1 MLKLKPS
8 DTFTIVKDGV
18 EIQFEVAEEGG
29 YVVSVPELP
38 GCITEG
44 DTFEEAVAM
53 IEDAMQGWLASAA
66 KHGDPFP
73 ERWRPSHNHSG
84 ESRIPAPGTV
94 PYPEG
99 LGAAQ
104 LRRPRR

>member
-8 DTFTIVKDGV
+8 DTFKIVKDGV
-18 EIQFEVAEEGG
+18 EMQFEVAEEGG

-38 GCITEG
+38 GCLTEG

-66 KHGDPFP
+66 QHGDPLP
-73 ERWRPSHNHSG
+73 AAMWRYVSG
-84 ESRIPAPGTV
+84 
-94 PYPEG
+94 
-99 LGAAQ
+99 
-104 LRRPRR
+104 

>member
-8 DTFTIVKDGV
+8 DTFTITKDGV

-38 GCITEG
+38 GCLSEG
-44 DTFEEAVAM
+44 DTFEEALAM

-66 KHGDPFP
+66 KHGDESSGDHHP
-73 ERWRPSHNHSG
+73 ERERALERAFVRQRKPHPPRG
-84 ESRIPAPGTV
+84 ARCQFPCTEGT
-94 PYPEG
+94 
-99 LGAAQ
+99 
-104 LRRPRR
+104 

>member
-8 DTFTIVKDGV
+8 DTFAIVKDGV

-44 DTFEEAVAM
+44 DTFEEAIAM

-66 KHGDPFP
+66 KHGDPIP
-73 ERWRPSHNHSG
+73 EQFRGRLVG
-84 ESRIPAPGTV
+84 DLT
-94 PYPEG
+94 
-99 LGAAQ
+99 
-104 LRRPRR
+104 